1 MSTNVEL
8 AVYIERGCGSCR
20 RALAIAREVDDMYP
34 SMSVRVIDVADA
46 DAAGR
51 VFAVPTFVLNGEIVS
66 LGNPDRS
73 DLRRR
78 IESLLA
84 QR

>member
-1 MSTNVEL
+1 
-8 AVYIERGCGSCR
+8 
-20 RALAIAREVDDMYP
+20 MYP